1 MPVKTWSQF
10 FIHFTVI
17 TKSSGS
23 DIPILQVVVVT
34 SLRLEEERGG
44 PIRVRGFFFSR
55 DLIRGVLQVA
65 VVEE

>member
-1 MPVKTWSQF
+1 M
-10 FIHFTVI
+10 
-17 TKSSGS
+17 
-23 DIPILQVVVVT
+23 VT

-65 VVEE
+65 VEEE